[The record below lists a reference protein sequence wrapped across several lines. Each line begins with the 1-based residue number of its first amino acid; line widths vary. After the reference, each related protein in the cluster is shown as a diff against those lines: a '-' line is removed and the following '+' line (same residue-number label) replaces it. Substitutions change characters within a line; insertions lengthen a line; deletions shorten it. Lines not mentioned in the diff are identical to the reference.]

1 MKAFKP
7 SSNLDKNK
15 VFILNRSGLDQR
27 FDPQY
32 YHFERRLQIENLRN
46 SGHKLLPLIEVAEFS
61 KNLLTS
67 NPNNLPYLGLEDIE
81 SNTGVYLGNS
91 EKGGFGTALRFTKGD
106 VLFPKLR
113 PYLNKVHFA
122 EFDGVCSTEFT
133 VLKSRSMNS
142 KFLSAYL
149 RSPIVLNQVKHM
161 MSGNTLPRLQTEDVR
176 SLLAPIPSKEIQE
189 KVVSLMDEAYS
200 QKKRNEAEAEKLL
213 AGIDDYLMKALGI
226 ELPPQQENTLKS
238 RMFFTNLREVSENR
252 FDPFYHQKWFSE
264 LEQSLSKGFY
274 NNTKLG
280 NVCDLQ
286 NGFAFKSAD
295 YVEKSETLNIRMSNI
310 RSNNVFD
317 PEYNPQYLPNSYSV
331 TYKDYLLHDGD
342 LVIAMTDMA
351 SSPKILGVPT
361 MISGLNGRKFLLNQ
375 RMGRLFDFDSNEIS
389 IDYLRFILST
399 NLIKA
404 FYNKLGARG
413 VQINISREQILS
425 ARIPLPPLSKQQE
438 IANHI
443 TSIRKQAQELKD
455 QTKSTLE
462 QANKKIE
469 EILLGN

>member
-133 VLKSRSMNS
+133 VLKSRSMNP

-176 SLLAPIPSKEIQE
+176 SLLVPIPSKEIQE
-189 KVVSLMDEAYS
+189 KVVSLIDEAYS
-200 QKKRNEAEAEKLL
+200 QKKCNEAEAEKLL
-213 AGIDDYLMKALGI
+213 AGIDDYLMKELNVMLPEQNNGLGDRI
-226 ELPPQQENTLKS
+226 FQLNFRELEGRL
-238 RMFFTNLREVSENR
+238 
-252 FDPFYHQKWFSE
+252 DPFYYITE
-264 LEQSLSKGFY
+264 
-274 NNTKLG
+274 
-280 NVCDLQ
+280 
-286 NGFAFKSAD
+286 FKEIEA
-295 YVEKSETLNIRMSNI
+295 NII
-310 RSNNVFD
+310 RSGSCVVALENLFLINRGGSPRPIDKFYTEEESGVNWIKIGD
-317 PEYNPQYLPNSYSV
+317 TKNDDKYIYSTKQKIKPEGAHFSRKV
-331 TYKDYLLHDGD
+331 EIGD
-342 LVIAMTDMA
+342 
-351 SSPKILGVPT
+351 
-361 MISGLNGRKFLLNQ
+361 
-375 RMGRLFDFDSNEIS
+375 
-389 IDYLRFILST
+389 FILS
-399 NLIKA
+399 NSMSFGRPYIMK
-404 FYNKLGARG
+404 
-413 VQINISREQILS
+413 ISGYIHDGWLLFRPKTTSVDNDYLYSILS
-425 ARIPLPPLSKQQE
+425 SKLIYRLFKKATIGGVVDNLNIDLVKKIKIPLPSLPKQQE
-438 IANHI
+438 IARHI
-443 TSIRKQAQELKD
+443 TNIRKQAQELKD
-455 QTKSTLE
+455 QTKSALE

-469 EILLGN
+469 EILLGS